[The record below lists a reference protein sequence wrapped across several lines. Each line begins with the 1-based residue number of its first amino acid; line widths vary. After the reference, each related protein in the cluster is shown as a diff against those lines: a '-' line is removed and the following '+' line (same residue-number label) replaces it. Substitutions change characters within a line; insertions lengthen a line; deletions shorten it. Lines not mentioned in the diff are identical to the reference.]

1 MSNNLTPPNNLLQEI
16 RQLIESAKQRAAEA
30 INTEITQLYWQIGKS
45 IQTEILQNQRAEYGK
60 QVIATLSQQLT
71 QAYGKGWSERQ
82 LRHCI
87 HFAQTFPNEQIV
99 STLRRPLTWTHIK
112 TLMYID
118 DPLKREFYI
127 EIAQLEH
134 WSVRQLQERIQSLL
148 YERTSISKKPEE
160 TIRNDLKALRQERR
174 ISPDLAFRDP

>member
-99 STLRRPLTWTHIK
+99 STLRRQFENLALSLQSGDNALVAFHSNRYRMLYLT
-112 TLMYID
+112 
-118 DPLKREFYI
+118 
-127 EIAQLEH
+127 
-134 WSVRQLQERIQSLL
+134 VRQVLLQFAYHTRHAHFAIFHYLL
-148 YERTSISKKPEE
+148 LT
-160 TIRNDLKALRQERR
+160 NDLY
-174 ISPDLAFRDP
+174 